1 VKCFAGSWVV
11 FLMAAV
17 RLEKAKNQDGHNEY
31 SFGWNHLDISRRN
44 CKVSSQDWI
53 GKGRPCFGITNYYLA
68 EIKQDEN
75 HSQLATYVTTSRI

>member
-1 VKCFAGSWVV
+1 LKWFAGDWVV

-17 RLEKAKNQDGHNEY
+17 RLKKFKNQDGHNKDFFE
-31 SFGWNHLDISRRN
+31 WIHLDVSKRN

-75 HSQLATYVTTSRI
+75 HSQLVMYVTTSRI